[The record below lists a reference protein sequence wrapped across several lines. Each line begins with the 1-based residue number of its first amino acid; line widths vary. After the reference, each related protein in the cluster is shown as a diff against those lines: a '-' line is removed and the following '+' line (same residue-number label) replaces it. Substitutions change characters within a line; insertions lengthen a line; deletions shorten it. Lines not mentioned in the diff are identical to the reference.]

1 MVAALHCIAVC
12 SGVLMY
18 VRYNYFNDDFTSFV
32 DDFNYDDEFTSPD
45 DGIVTSGSEFA
56 FLLTSWPCGDNG

>member
-1 MVAALHCIAVC
+1 MVAALQCIAVC
-12 SGVLMY
+12 SGVLRY

-45 DGIVTSGSEFA
+45 DDIVTSGREFA
-56 FLLTSWPCGDNG
+56 FLLTS